1 MASAESQDRVDIAV
15 LGAGSAAE
23 ALVRHLDGECRVV
36 VFEPRFVGGICPF
49 VACMP
54 SKSMLHDASGA
65 APSWQAAVLRRDDVV
80 EHLDD
85 DSHCRELSNKGVLVV
100 REAAQIVDEHHVR
113 AGDRQWQAEHIV
125 IATGSEPV
133 TPPIDGLDQ
142 IGDRR
147 WTSDDALTTT
157 DRPARLAILGAGV
170 IGCELAYLFAR
181 FGTEVHLLDSEEVA
195 FPDLHEEIG
204 QVIDGGLEAAGV
216 RVRRGRSA
224 VEFKRR
230 GGNVRIRL
238 DNGATLATDR
248 VIVATGRRARRS
260 GLGLESLGLD
270 PDQPLPVDHT
280 GRVQCPG
287 SVWAVGDVADKGQ
300 YTHLANHHGLVV
312 ANQLTGDATR
322 RFDDV
327 VTPACMFTDPPM
339 LTVGPT
345 RSEVD
350 DDVVW
355 ATADLSEIARWS
367 TDDHPGGFLAVAAR
381 RSTGTIIAAH
391 GAGPKFDELVH
402 ALVVAIDGAIPVE
415 RLSRSILPFPTMGEI
430 LGPIYERLLGAI
442 DSD

>member
-1 MASAESQDRVDIAV
+1 
-15 LGAGSAAE
+15 
-23 ALVRHLDGECRVV
+23 
-36 VFEPRFVGGICPF
+36 
-49 VACMP
+49 MP
-54 SKSMLHDASGA
+54 SKAMLHDASGT

-80 EHLDD
+80 DHLDD
-85 DSHCRELSNKGVLVV
+85 EGHLRDLRDKGALVV
-100 REAAQIVDEHHVR
+100 REAAQIIDENHVR
-113 AGDRQWQAEHIV
+113 AGGRDWHAEHIV

-133 TPPIDGLDQ
+133 MPPIDGLDK

-157 DRPARLAILGAGV
+157 DRPARLAILGGGV
-170 IGCELAYLFAR
+170 VGCELAYLFAR
-181 FGTEVHLLDSEEVA
+181 FGTEVHLLDAEDVA
-195 FPDLHEEIG
+195 FGDLDEEIG
-204 QVIDGGLEAAGV
+204 RVIDGGLEAAGV
-216 RVRRGRSA
+216 RVRRGRRA

-238 DNGATLATDR
+238 DNGASLVTDR
-248 VIVATGRRARRS
+248 VIVATGRRAPRS

-270 PDQPLPVDHT
+270 PSEPLPVDET
-280 GRVQCPG
+280 GRVECPG
-287 SVWAVGDVADKGQ
+287 SVWAIGDVAGKGQ

-339 LTVGPT
+339 MTVGPT
-345 RSEVD
+345 RNDVDGD

-355 ATADLSEIARWS
+355 ATADVSEIARWS

-381 RSTGTIIAAH
+381 RSSRSIIAAH
-391 GAGPKFDELVH
+391 GAGPRFDELVH
-402 ALVVAIDGAIPVE
+402 ALVVAIDGAVPIE
-415 RLSRSILPFPTMGEI
+415 RLAMSMHPFPTMGEI
-430 LGPIYERLLGAI
+430 LGPIYGRLLGAI